1 VQFEH
6 TTLGEDRVN
15 DFRLAKDV
23 RPTRY
28 TLRFDLDLAHWTA
41 SARGTVG
48 LSLARPMREITLHS
62 VDLEIKV
69 AGDVTGVTYDLESQ
83 TATLTLAKEL
93 SAGQHDLDLEWTVAI
108 AEKLRG
114 LYRSTRPGERYAATQ
129 FEAADARRAFPCFDE
144 PEFKARFTVELIHDA
159 GLAAI
164 ANMPVDRIEQLGNGR
179 QRTSFRETPVMSSY
193 LLAFTVGPYEATPPA
208 TTRTNVECRVWLPK
222 GTADQAIFARDAH
235 VKAVEWLERYT
246 NIPYPFPP
254 KVDAIGIPDFE
265 AGAMENPGA
274 ITYRTTLL
282 AADQKTASTAT
293 FKAVFSVAAHEL
305 THMWWGDLVTM
316 AWWNDIWLNESFASF
331 VGEKCT
337 AAVNPEWRFARDV
350 VSQNTPA
357 FNLDSLVSTHAI
369 SMEAK
374 NVDEANERFDAVTYL
389 KGQGV
394 LRMIEQYLGEEDFRS
409 GVRIYLDRHKWAN
422 ATAGD
427 FWQALDEASGR
438 DVTGLA
444 TAWITE
450 PGHPLL
456 SCAVRETA
464 TGLTVDLTQTRFF
477 SDPRM
482 KATGQVWPVP
492 IVFRY
497 GTRDGAV
504 KETRFLLGTASG
516 SIELPGAEWY
526 FPNGGGVGFYRFAF
540 DDRSVTL
547 LANGIAKLTP
557 EERLS
562 LLDGQWALA
571 RADKATVGQ
580 VLDLVAGLKGE
591 DDLYVLRTLSE
602 ILAWLNHNVVRGAS
616 ERPFRAL
623 VDAIFRP
630 QLERLGWENREDDT
644 SDEREKR
651 QLVIGT
657 LGHLAAAADVRA
669 EARRRI
675 VAHLDGTTR
684 LQPDVAGP
692 ISSVAAIAG
701 DTALYDRYIARMKE
715 AAKTDPQEESR
726 FRGALTDFR
735 DSAIVERFARSIFTE
750 LIRDQDRAIL
760 LLRMHGLAHAREA
773 AFRTLQASWDE
784 FVTKMDP
791 GGKQRC
797 VNAAGQITPRRLAD
811 EAATFLRAKQT
822 PDLKET
828 VAQAMERLRIGSANA
843 ERMAGELDDALGRI
857 AQPAR

>member
-1 VQFEH
+1 M
-6 TTLGEDRVN
+6 N

-28 TLRFDLDLAHWTA
+28 ALQFDLDLERWTFA
-41 SARGTVG
+41 ATGTIA
-48 LSLARPMREITLHS
+48 LTLAKPAREITLHS
-62 VDLEIKV
+62 VGCDIETG
-69 AGDVTGVTYDLESQ
+69 GDISGVRYDEESQ
-83 TATLTLAKEL
+83 TATVTLAREL
-93 SAGQHDLDLEWTVAI
+93 PAGQHDLHLEWTGKI

-114 LYRSTRPGERYAATQ
+114 LYRSTRPDERYAATQ

-144 PEFKARFTVELIHDA
+144 PEFKARFTLALLHDA
-159 GLAAI
+159 GLVAI
-164 ANMPVDRIEQLGNGR
+164 ANMPIERTEPLGAGR
-179 QRTSFRETPVMSSY
+179 QRTVFRETPVMSSY
-193 LLAFTVGPYEATPPA
+193 LLAFTVGPYEATPSSISS
-208 TTRTNVECRVWLPK
+208 TGVECRVWLPQ
-222 GTADQAIFARDAH
+222 GTAGQAIFARDAH
-235 VKAVEWLERYT
+235 VKAVDWLAGYT
-246 NIPYPFPP
+246 NIPYPFGP

-282 AADQKTASTAT
+282 AADQTTASAAT
-293 FKAVFSVAAHEL
+293 FKSVFSVAAHEL

-337 AAVNPEWRFARDV
+337 AAVNPEWRFTRDV

-357 FNLDSLVSTHAI
+357 FNLDSLLSTHPI

-394 LRMIEQYLGEEDFRS
+394 LRMIENYLGEDAFRA

-427 FWQALDEASGR
+427 FWRALDEASGR
-438 DVTGLA
+438 DVTRLA

-450 PGHPLL
+450 PGHPLV
-456 SCAVRETA
+456 SCRVRETA
-464 TGLTVDLTQTRFF
+464 TGLTVDLSQTRFF
-477 SDPRM
+477 ADPSL
-482 KATGQVWPVP
+482 APTAQVWPVP
-492 IVFRY
+492 LVIRY

-504 KETRFLLGTASG
+504 KELRHVLDTASG
-516 SIELPGAEWY
+516 TVDLPGATWY

-540 DDRSVTL
+540 DDRSIAS
-547 LANGIAKLTP
+547 LAKEIAQLTP

-562 LLDGQWALA
+562 LLDDQWALA
-571 RADKATVGQ
+571 RANRATVGQ
-580 VLDLVAGLKGE
+580 VLDLVAGLKAE
-591 DDLYVLRTLSE
+591 DDLYVLRTLAD
-602 ILAWLNHNVVRGAS
+602 ILAWLSHNVVSGAA
-616 ERPFRAL
+616 ERPFREL
-623 VDAIFRP
+623 VDAAFRP
-630 QLERLGWENREDDT
+630 AFESLGWENRADDS

-651 QLVIGT
+651 QLAIAA
-657 LGHLAAAADVRA
+657 LGHTAAAADVRA

-675 VAHLDGTTR
+675 TAHLDGTAR
-684 LQPDVAGP
+684 LQPDLAGP
-692 ISSVAAIAG
+692 IATVAAIEG
-701 DTALYDRYIARMKE
+701 DATLYDRYVDRMRQAQKSD
-715 AAKTDPQEESR
+715 AQEENR
-726 FRGALTDFR
+726 FRFALTDFR
-735 DSAIVERFARSIFTE
+735 DPAIVQRLASSIFTD
-750 LIRDQDRAIL
+750 LIRDQDRGL
-760 LLRMHGLAHAREA
+760 LLVRMHGVAHAREA
-773 AFRTLQASWDE
+773 AFRALQDAWDE
-784 FVTKMDP
+784 HVTRMDP

-797 VNAAGQITPRRLAD
+797 ANAPGQLTPRALVDR
-811 EAATFLRAKQT
+811 ATAFLRAKQT

-828 VAQAMERLRIGSANA
+828 VAQATERMRIGAANA

>member
-1 VQFEH
+1 M
-6 TTLGEDRVN
+6 N
-15 DFRLAKDV
+15 DFRLSKDV

-28 TLRFDLDLAHWTA
+28 GLEFDLDLERWRFTGK
-41 SARGTVG
+41 GTIA
-48 LSLARPMREITLHS
+48 LQLARPAREITLHS
-62 VDLEIKV
+62 VELDIK
-69 AGDVTGVTYDLESQ
+69 ATGDVANVSYDAESQ
-83 TATLTLAKEL
+83 TATLTLTKEL
-93 SAGQHDLDLEWTVAI
+93 PAGAGDLRLEWSGEI

-144 PEFKARFTVELIHDA
+144 PEFKARFIVALVHDA
-159 GLAAI
+159 SLAAI
-164 ANMPVDRIEQLGNGR
+164 ANMPIDRSEELTGGR
-179 QRTSFRETPVMSSY
+179 RRTSFRETPRMSSY
-193 LLAFTVGPYEATPPA
+193 LVAFTVGPYDATPPA
-208 TTRTNVECRVWLPK
+208 KTKTDVECRVWLPR
-222 GTADQAIFARDAH
+222 GTADQAIFARDSH
-235 VKAVEWLERYT
+235 VKAVEWLETYT
-246 NIPYPFPP
+246 GIPYPFPP

-282 AADQKTASTAT
+282 AADEETASMAT

-337 AAVNPEWRFARDV
+337 ANVNPDWRFDRDV

-357 FNLDSLVSTHAI
+357 FNLDSLLSTHPI

-394 LRMIEQYLGEEDFRS
+394 LRMIEHYLGEEEFRA

-422 ATAGD
+422 ATAFD
-427 FWQALDEASGR
+427 FWRALDEASGR

-450 PGHPLL
+450 PGHPLV
-456 SCAVRETA
+456 SCVVRETA
-464 TGLTVDLTQTRFF
+464 AGLAIELSQSRFLADPKVAATRQ
-477 SDPRM
+477 S
-482 KATGQVWPVP
+482 WPVP
-492 IVFRY
+492 LVFRY

-504 KETRFLLGTASG
+504 KELRHLLDGPSG
-516 SIELPGAEWY
+516 SVELPGATWY
-526 FPNGGGVGFYRFAF
+526 FPNGGGVGFYRYAF
-540 DDRSVTL
+540 DDRSIEL
-547 LANGIAKLTP
+547 LAKNVTALSP

-562 LLDGQWALA
+562 LLDDQWALA

-580 VLDLVAGLKGE
+580 VLDLVAGLEGE
-591 DDLYVLRTLSE
+591 DDLYVLRAVAD
-602 ILAWLNHNVVRGAS
+602 ILGWLNHNVVRGKA
-616 ERPFRAL
+616 ERAFRELAES
-623 VDAIFRP
+623 IFRP
-630 QLERLGWENREDDT
+630 QLGKLGWENRADDT

-651 QLVIGT
+651 QLAIGVM
-657 LGHLAAAADVRA
+657 GHVANAADVRA

-675 VAHLDGTTR
+675 DAHLAGATR

-692 ISSVAAIAG
+692 IAAVAASEG
-701 DTALYDRYIARMKE
+701 DAALYERYVARMQ
-715 AAKTDPQEESR
+715 AAQTTDPQEEAR
-726 FRGALTDFR
+726 FRAALTEFR
-735 DSAIVERFARSIFTE
+735 DPAIVDRLARSIFTD
-750 LIRDQDRAIL
+750 LIRDQDRAVL

-773 AFRTLQASWDE
+773 AFRTLRGAWDE
-784 FVTKMDP
+784 FVVKMDP

-797 VNAAGQITPRRLAD
+797 ANAPGQLTPRALVEQA
-811 EAATFLRAKQT
+811 EAFLREKQT

-828 VAQAMERLRIGSANA
+828 VAQSIERMRIGSANA
-843 ERMAGELDDALGRI
+843 ERMSGELDDALGRV

>member
-1 VQFEH
+1 M
-6 TTLGEDRVN
+6 N

-28 TLRFDLDLAHWTA
+28 QLHFLLDLEHWTFRA
-41 SARGTVG
+41 EGVI
-48 LSLARPMREITLHS
+48 SLKLAKPAREITLHS
-62 VDLEIKV
+62 VDLDIKSGRDV
-69 AGDVTGVTYDLESQ
+69 AGATYDAESQ
-83 TATLTLAKEL
+83 TATVKLAREL
-93 SAGQHDLDLEWTVAI
+93 PAGTADLRLEWSGEI

-144 PEFKARFTVELIHDA
+144 PEFKATFKVVLTHDPR
-159 GLAAI
+159 LAAI
-164 ANMPVDRIEQLGNGR
+164 SNMPIESERPDGGAKQ
-179 QRTSFRETPVMSSY
+179 TTFRETPVMSSY
-193 LLAFTVGPYEATPPA
+193 LLAFTVGPYDATPPA
-208 TTRTNVECRVWLPK
+208 KTKTGTECRVWLPK

-235 VKAVEWLERYT
+235 VKSIEWLEQYT
-246 NIPYPFPP
+246 NIPYPFAP
-254 KVDAIGIPDFE
+254 KVDAIGVPDFE

-316 AWWNDIWLNESFASF
+316 AWWNDLWLNESFASF

-337 AAVNPEWRFARDV
+337 ASVNPDWRFTRDV

-357 FNLDSLVSTHAI
+357 FNLDSLVSTHPI

-394 LRMIEQYLGEEDFRS
+394 LRMIENYLGEDDFRS

-427 FWQALDEASGR
+427 FWRALDEASGR

-450 PGHPLL
+450 PGHPLV
-456 SCAVRETA
+456 SCAVRETPVA
-464 TGLTVDLTQTRFF
+464 LTVDLTQVRFF
-477 SDPRM
+477 ADPGI

-492 IVFRY
+492 LVLRY
-497 GTRDGAV
+497 GTRDGSV
-504 KETRFLLGTASG
+504 KEARYLLDQPSG
-516 SIELPGAEWY
+516 SVELPDATWY
-526 FPNGGGVGFYRFAF
+526 YPNGGGVGFYRFAF
-540 DDRSVTL
+540 DDRSIAL
-547 LANGIAKLTP
+547 LAKEIGRLSP

-562 LLDGQWALA
+562 LIDDQWALA
-571 RADKATVGQ
+571 RANKATLGQ
-580 VLDLVAGLKGE
+580 VMNVIAGLKGE
-591 DDLYVLRTLSE
+591 DDLYVLRSLGE
-602 ILAWLNHNVVRGAS
+602 ILAWLDHNAVTGAT
-616 ERPFRAL
+616 ERAFREL
-623 VDAIFRP
+623 VDATFRP
-630 QLERLGWENREDDT
+630 QLEMLGWENREDDT

-651 QLVIGT
+651 QLVIGA
-657 LGHLAAAADVRA
+657 LGHAAAAADVRA
-669 EARRRI
+669 EAKRRI
-675 VAHLDGTTR
+675 AAHLDGAAR
-684 LQPDVAGP
+684 LAPDVAGP
-692 ISSVAAIAG
+692 IASVAAIEG
-701 DTALYDRYIARMKE
+701 DSALYERYVARMKE
-715 AAKTDPQEESR
+715 AQKSDPQEENR
-726 FRGALTDFR
+726 FRVALTDFR
-735 DSAIVERFARSIFTE
+735 DPALVDRFAHAIFTD

-760 LLRMHGLAHAREA
+760 LLRMHGQSHARQV
-773 AFRTLQASWDE
+773 AFRTLKAVWDE
-784 FVTKMDP
+784 YVTKMDP

-797 VNAAGQITPRRLAD
+797 ANAPGQLTPKTLVQDAM
-811 EAATFLRAKQT
+811 AFLKAKQT
-822 PDLKET
+822 PDIKET
-828 VAQAMERLRIGSANA
+828 VAQAIERMRIGSANA

>member
-1 VQFEH
+1 
-6 TTLGEDRVN
+6 VN

-23 RPTRY
+23 RPRRY
-28 TLRFDLDLAHWTA
+28 QLHFVLDLERWTFRA
-41 SARGTVG
+41 EGVI
-48 LSLARPMREITLHS
+48 SLTLAKPAREITLHS
-62 VDLEIKV
+62 VDLDIKTGRDV
-69 AGDVTGVTYDLESQ
+69 AGITYDAESQ
-83 TATLTLAKEL
+83 TATVKLAREL
-93 SAGQHDLDLEWTVAI
+93 PAGTADLRLEWSGEI
-108 AEKLRG
+108 AERLRG

-144 PEFKARFTVELIHDA
+144 PEFKATFKVVLTHDPR
-159 GLAAI
+159 LAAI
-164 ANMPVDRIEQLGNGR
+164 SNMPIESERPDGGATQ
-179 QRTSFRETPVMSSY
+179 TTFRETPIMSSY
-193 LLAFTVGPYEATPPA
+193 LLAFTVGPYDATPPA
-208 TTRTNVECRVWLPK
+208 KTKTNVECRVWLPK

-235 VKAVEWLERYT
+235 VKAVEWLEQYT
-246 NIPYPFPP
+246 NIPYPFAP

-316 AWWNDIWLNESFASF
+316 AWWNDLWLNESFASF

-337 AAVNPEWRFARDV
+337 ALVNPDWRFTRDV

-357 FNLDSLVSTHAI
+357 FNLDSLVSTHPI

-394 LRMIEQYLGEEDFRS
+394 LRMIENYLGENDFRS
-409 GVRIYLDRHKWAN
+409 GVRIYLGRHKWAN

-427 FWQALDEASGR
+427 FWRALDEASGR

-450 PGHPLL
+450 PGHPLV
-456 SCAVRETA
+456 SCSVRETGG
-464 TGLTVDLTQTRFF
+464 GLTVDLTQARFF
-477 SDPRM
+477 ADPGI
-482 KATGQVWPVP
+482 TPTSQVWPVP
-492 IVFRY
+492 LVLRY
-497 GTRDGAV
+497 GTRDGTLR
-504 KETRFLLGTASG
+504 ETRFLLDKASG
-516 SIELPGAEWY
+516 SIELPGATWY

-540 DDRSVTL
+540 DDRSIAL
-547 LANGIAKLTP
+547 LAKEIARLTP

-562 LLDGQWALA
+562 LLDDQWALA
-571 RADKATVGQ
+571 RANKATVGQ
-580 VLDLVAGLKGE
+580 VLNLVAGLTAE
-591 DDLYVLRTLSE
+591 DDLYVLRTLGD
-602 ILAWLNHNVVRGAS
+602 ILAWLSHNVVKGAT
-616 ERPFRAL
+616 ERPFREL

-630 QLERLGWENREDDT
+630 QLEKLGWENREDDT

-651 QLVIGT
+651 QLVIGA
-657 LGHLAAAADVRA
+657 LGHSAGAADVRA
-669 EARRRI
+669 EATRRI
-675 VAHLDGTTR
+675 TAHLDGTRR

-692 ISSVAAIAG
+692 IASVAAIQG
-701 DTALYDRYIARMKE
+701 DTALYERYVARMKE
-715 AAKTDPQEESR
+715 AQKTDTQEENR
-726 FRGALTDFR
+726 FRVALTDFR
-735 DSAIVERFARSIFTE
+735 DPALVERLAGSIFTD
-750 LIRDQDRAIL
+750 LIRDQDRGLL

-773 AFRTLQASWDE
+773 ALRTLKAVWE
-784 FVTKMDP
+784 EYVTKMDP
-791 GGKQRC
+791 GGKGRC
-797 VNAAGQITPRRLAD
+797 ASAPGQLTPRTLVD
-811 EAATFLRAKQT
+811 DATAFLRSKQT
-822 PDLKET
+822 PDIKET
-828 VAQAMERLRIGSANA
+828 VAQSIERMHIGSANA

>member
-1 VQFEH
+1 M
-6 TTLGEDRVN
+6 N

-28 TLRFDLDLAHWTA
+28 QLHFLLDLERWTFRA
-41 SARGTVG
+41 EGVISLKLAKPAREV
-48 LSLARPMREITLHS
+48 TLHS
-62 VDLEIKV
+62 VDIDIKTGRDV
-69 AGDVTGVTYDLESQ
+69 AGATHDEESQ
-83 TATLTLAKEL
+83 TATLKLAKEL
-93 SAGQHDLDLEWTVAI
+93 PAGTADLRLEWSGEI

-129 FEAADARRAFPCFDE
+129 FEPADARRAFPCFDE
-144 PEFKARFTVELIHDA
+144 PEFKATFKVALTHDPK
-159 GLAAI
+159 LAAI
-164 ANMPVDRIEQLGNGR
+164 SNMPIESERADGGAKQ
-179 QRTSFRETPVMSSY
+179 TTFRETPVMSSY
-193 LLAFTVGPYEATPPA
+193 LLAFTVGPYDATPPA
-208 TTRTNVECRVWLPK
+208 KTKTDVECRVWLPK

-235 VKAVEWLERYT
+235 VKAVEWLEQYT
-246 NIPYPFPP
+246 NIPYPFAP

-316 AWWNDIWLNESFASF
+316 AWWNDLWLNESFASF

-337 AAVNPEWRFARDV
+337 ATVNPEWRFTRDV

-357 FNLDSLVSTHAI
+357 FNLDSLVSTHPI

-374 NVDEANERFDAVTYL
+374 NVDAANERFDAVTYL

-394 LRMIEQYLGEEDFRS
+394 LRMIENYLGEDDFRS
-409 GVRIYLDRHKWAN
+409 GVRIYLGRHKWAN

-427 FWQALDEASGR
+427 FWRALDEASGR

-450 PGHPLL
+450 PGHPLVAC
-456 SCAVRETA
+456 SVRETGG
-464 TGLTVDLTQTRFF
+464 GLTVDLAQARFF
-477 SDPRM
+477 ADPAV
-482 KATGQVWPVP
+482 KPTGQVWPVP
-492 IVFRY
+492 LVLRY
-497 GTRDGAV
+497 GTRDGGV
-504 KETRFLLGTASG
+504 KEARYLLDKQTG
-516 SIELPGAEWY
+516 SVELPGAAWY

-540 DDRSVTL
+540 DDRSIAL
-547 LANGIAKLTP
+547 LAKETGKLTP

-562 LLDGQWALA
+562 LIDDQWALA
-571 RADKATVGQ
+571 RASKATLGQ
-580 VLDLVAGLKGE
+580 VLDLIAGLKGE
-591 DDLYVLRTLSE
+591 DDLYVLRSLSE
-602 ILAWLNHNVVRGAS
+602 ILAWLDHNAVTGAI
-616 ERPFRAL
+616 ERPFREL
-623 VDAIFRP
+623 VDATFRP
-630 QLERLGWENREDDT
+630 QLEKLGWENREDDT

-651 QLVIGT
+651 QLVIGA
-657 LGHLAAAADVRA
+657 LGHAAAAADVRA

-675 VAHLDGTTR
+675 AAHLDGTTR
-684 LQPDVAGP
+684 LAPDVAGP
-692 ISSVAAIAG
+692 IASVAAIDG
-701 DTALYDRYIARMKE
+701 DGALFDRYVSRMQE
-715 AAKTDPQEESR
+715 AQKTDPQEENR
-726 FRGALTDFR
+726 FRVALTDFR
-735 DSAIVERFARSIFTE
+735 DPALVERLAGSIFTG

-760 LLRMHGLAHAREA
+760 LLRMHGQAHAREV
-773 AFRTLQASWDE
+773 AFRTLKAVWDE

-797 VNAAGQITPRRLAD
+797 ATAPGQLTPRKLV
-811 EAATFLRAKQT
+811 EAATAFLTVKQT
-822 PDLKET
+822 ADIKET
-828 VAQAMERLRIGSANA
+828 VAQAVERMRIGSANA
-843 ERMAGELDDALGRI
+843 ERMSRELDDALGRI

>member
-1 VQFEH
+1 
-6 TTLGEDRVN
+6 VN

-28 TLRFDLDLAHWTA
+28 QLHFLLDLEHWTFRA
-41 SARGTVG
+41 EGVI
-48 LSLARPMREITLHS
+48 SLTLAKPAREITLHS
-62 VDLEIKV
+62 VDLDIKTGRDV
-69 AGDVTGVTYDLESQ
+69 AGTTYDEESQ
-83 TATLTLAKEL
+83 TVTVKLAKEL
-93 SAGQHDLDLEWTVAI
+93 PAGTADLRLEWSGEI

-144 PEFKARFTVELIHDA
+144 PEFKATFKVVLTHDPK
-159 GLAAI
+159 LAAI
-164 ANMPVDRIEQLGNGR
+164 SNMPIESERADGGAKQ
-179 QRTSFRETPVMSSY
+179 TTFRETPVMSSY
-193 LLAFTVGPYEATPPA
+193 LLAFTVGPYDATPSA
-208 TTRTNVECRVWLPK
+208 KTKTGVECRVWLPE

-235 VKAVEWLERYT
+235 VKAVEWLEQYT
-246 NIPYPFPP
+246 NIPYPFAP

-316 AWWNDIWLNESFASF
+316 AWWNDLWLNESFASF

-337 AAVNPEWRFARDV
+337 ATVNPEWRFTRDI

-357 FNLDSLVSTHAI
+357 FNLDSLVSTHPI

-394 LRMIEQYLGEEDFRS
+394 LRMIENYLGEDDFRS
-409 GVRIYLDRHKWAN
+409 GVRIYLGRHKWAN

-427 FWQALDEASGR
+427 FWRALDEASGR

-450 PGHPLL
+450 PGHPLVTC
-456 SCAVRETA
+456 SVRETNG
-464 TGLTVDLTQTRFF
+464 GLTVDLAQSRFF
-477 SDPRM
+477 ADPAV
-482 KATGQVWPVP
+482 KPTGQVWPVP
-492 IVFRY
+492 LVLRY
-497 GTRDGAV
+497 GTRDGGV
-504 KETRFLLGTASG
+504 KEVRHLLDKASG
-516 SIELPGAEWY
+516 SVELPGAAWY

-540 DDRSVTL
+540 DDRSIAL
-547 LANGIAKLTP
+547 LAKEIGKLTP

-562 LLDGQWALA
+562 LIDDQWALA
-571 RADKATVGQ
+571 RASKATLGQ
-580 VLDLVAGLKGE
+580 VLNLIAGLKGE
-591 DDLYVLRTLSE
+591 DDLYVLRSLSE
-602 ILAWLNHNVVRGAS
+602 ILAWLDHNAVTGAVG
-616 ERPFRAL
+616 RPFREL
-623 VDAIFRP
+623 VDATFRP
-630 QLERLGWENREDDT
+630 QLDRLGWENREDDT

-651 QLVIGT
+651 QLVISA
-657 LGHLAAAADVRA
+657 LGHAAAAADVRA
-669 EARRRI
+669 ETSRRI
-675 VAHLDGTTR
+675 AAHLDGSAR
-684 LQPDVAGP
+684 LAPDVAGP
-692 ISSVAAIAG
+692 IASVAAIEG
-701 DTALYDRYIARMKE
+701 DGRLFDRYVAQMKE
-715 AAKTDPQEESR
+715 AQKTDPQEENR
-726 FRGALTDFR
+726 FRVALTDFR
-735 DSAIVERFARSIFTE
+735 DPALVERLAGSIFTD

-760 LLRMHGLAHAREA
+760 LLRMHGQAHARDV
-773 AFRTLQASWDE
+773 AFRTLKAVWDE
-784 FVTKMDP
+784 YVTKMDP

-797 VNAAGQITPRRLAD
+797 ANAPGQLTPRKLVE
-811 EAATFLRAKQT
+811 EASAFLMAKQT
-822 PDLKET
+822 ADIKET
-828 VAQAMERLRIGSANA
+828 VAQAVERMRIGSANA
-843 ERMAGELDDALGRI
+843 ERMSGELDDALGRI

>member
-1 VQFEH
+1 M
-6 TTLGEDRVN
+6 N

-28 TLRFDLDLAHWTA
+28 QLHFLLDLEHWTFRA
-41 SARGTVG
+41 EGVI
-48 LSLARPMREITLHS
+48 SLTLAKPAREITLHS
-62 VDLEIKV
+62 VDLDIKIGRDV
-69 AGDVTGVTYDLESQ
+69 AGATYDGEAQ
-83 TATLTLAKEL
+83 TATLKLAKEL
-93 SAGQHDLDLEWTVAI
+93 PAGTADLRLEWSGEI

-144 PEFKARFTVELIHDA
+144 PEFKATFKVVLTHDPQ
-159 GLAAI
+159 LAAI
-164 ANMPVDRIEQLGNGR
+164 ANMPIESERADGGMKQ
-179 QRTSFRETPVMSSY
+179 TTFRETPVMSSY
-193 LLAFTVGPYEATPPA
+193 LLAFTVGPYDPTPPA
-208 TTRTNVECRVWLPK
+208 KTETDVECRVWLPK

-246 NIPYPFPP
+246 DIPYPFGP

-316 AWWNDIWLNESFASF
+316 AWWNDLWLNESFASF

-337 AAVNPEWRFARDV
+337 AIVNPEWRFARDV

-357 FNLDSLVSTHAI
+357 FNLDSLVSTHPI

-394 LRMIEQYLGEEDFRS
+394 LRMIENYLGEDDFRS
-409 GVRIYLDRHKWAN
+409 GVRIYLGRHKWAN

-427 FWQALDEASGR
+427 FWRALDEASGR

-450 PGHPLL
+450 PGHPLVTC
-456 SCAVRETA
+456 SVRETSG
-464 TGLTVDLTQTRFF
+464 GLRVDLAQARFF
-477 SDPRM
+477 ADP
-482 KATGQVWPVP
+482 AVQPTGQVWPVP
-492 IVFRY
+492 LVLRY
-497 GTRDGAV
+497 GTRDGGVREA
-504 KETRFLLGTASG
+504 RYLLDKASG
-516 SIELPGAEWY
+516 SVELPDAVWY

-540 DDRSVTL
+540 DDRSIAL
-547 LANGIAKLTP
+547 LAKEIAKLTP

-562 LLDGQWALA
+562 LIDDQWALA
-571 RADKATVGQ
+571 RANKASLAQ
-580 VLDLVAGLKGE
+580 VLGLINGLKGE
-591 DDLYVLRTLSE
+591 DDLYVLRSLAE
-602 ILAWLNHNVVRGAS
+602 ILAWLDHNAVTGAI
-616 ERPFRAL
+616 ERPFREL
-623 VDAIFRP
+623 VDATFRP
-630 QLERLGWENREDDT
+630 QLEKLGWENRADDT

-651 QLVIGT
+651 QLVIGA
-657 LGHLAAAADVRA
+657 LGHAAAAPDVRA

-675 VAHLDGTTR
+675 AGHLDGSAR
-684 LQPDVAGP
+684 LAPDVAGP
-692 ISSVAAIAG
+692 IASVAAIEG
-701 DTALYDRYIARMKE
+701 DGPLFDRYVARMQE
-715 AAKTDPQEESR
+715 AQKTDPQEENR
-726 FRGALTDFR
+726 FRVALTDFR
-735 DSAIVERFARSIFTE
+735 DPALVQRFARSIFTD

-760 LLRMHGLAHAREA
+760 LLRMHGLAHAREV
-773 AFRTLQASWDE
+773 AFRTLTSVWDE
-784 FVTKMDP
+784 YVTKMDP

-797 VNAAGQITPRRLAD
+797 GNAPGQLTPRRLVE
-811 EAATFLRAKQT
+811 EATVFLKNKQT
-822 PDLKET
+822 PDIKET
-828 VAQAMERLRIGSANA
+828 VAQAVERMRIGSANA
-843 ERMAGELDDALGRI
+843 ERMSRELDDALGRI

>member
-1 VQFEH
+1 
-6 TTLGEDRVN
+6 VN

-28 TLRFDLDLAHWTA
+28 QLHFLLDLEQWTFRA
-41 SARGTVG
+41 EGTISVR
-48 LSLARPMREITLHS
+48 LAKPAREITLHS
-62 VDLEIKV
+62 VDLDIKT
-69 AGDVTGVTYDLESQ
+69 GRDVVGTTYDPESQ
-83 TATLTLAKEL
+83 TATLKLAREL
-93 SAGQHDLDLEWTVAI
+93 PAGTADLRLEWSGEI

-144 PEFKARFTVELIHDA
+144 PEFKATFKVVLTHDPR
-159 GLAAI
+159 LAAI
-164 ANMPVDRIEQLGNGR
+164 SNMPIESERPDGAAK
-179 QRTSFRETPVMSSY
+179 RTTFRETPVMSSY
-193 LLAFTVGPYEATPPA
+193 LVAFTVGPYEATPPA
-208 TTRTNVECRVWLPK
+208 KTKTNVECRVWLPR

-235 VKAVEWLERYT
+235 VKAVEWLEQYT
-246 NIPYPFPP
+246 NIPYPFGP

-282 AADQKTASTAT
+282 AADQQTASTAT

-337 AAVNPEWRFARDV
+337 ALVNPEWRFTRDV

-357 FNLDSLVSTHAI
+357 FNLDSLVSTHPI

-374 NVDEANERFDAVTYL
+374 NVDAANERFDAVTYL

-394 LRMIEQYLGEEDFRS
+394 LRMIENYLGENDFRS

-427 FWQALDEASGR
+427 FWRALDEASGR

-450 PGHPLL
+450 PGHPLV

-464 TGLTVDLTQTRFF
+464 GGLSVDLSQARFF
-477 SDPRM
+477 ADPRI
-482 KATGQVWPVP
+482 TPTRQVWPVP
-492 IVFRY
+492 LVFRY
-497 GTRDGAV
+497 GTRDGRAN
-504 KETRFLLGTASG
+504 ETRFLLDRAAG
-516 SIELPGAEWY
+516 SVELPGATWY

-540 DDRSVTL
+540 DDRSIAL
-547 LANGIAKLTP
+547 LAKDLAKLTP

-562 LLDGQWALA
+562 LLDDQWALA
-571 RADKATVGQ
+571 RANKATVGQ
-580 VLDLVAGLKGE
+580 VLNLVAGLKGE
-591 DDLYVLRTLSE
+591 DDLYVLRTLAD
-602 ILAWLNHNVVRGAS
+602 ILAWLSHNVVTGQT
-616 ERPFRAL
+616 ERPFREL
-623 VDAIFRP
+623 VDLAYRP
-630 QLERLGWENREDDT
+630 QLEKLGWENRADDT

-651 QLVIGT
+651 QLAIGA
-657 LGHLAAAADVRA
+657 LGHSAAAPDVRA
-669 EARRRI
+669 EATRRI
-675 VAHLDGTTR
+675 TAHLDGTAR

-692 ISSVAAIAG
+692 IASVAAILG
-701 DTALYDRYIARMKE
+701 DMALYDRYVGRMKE
-715 AAKTDPQEESR
+715 AQKSDPQEENR
-726 FRGALTDFR
+726 FRTALTDFQ
-735 DSAIVERFARSIFTE
+735 DPTIVARLAGSIFTD

-773 AFRTLQASWDE
+773 AFRTLMAVWDE
-784 FVTKMDP
+784 YVTKMDP

-797 VNAAGQITPRRLAD
+797 ASAPGQLTPRALVD
-811 EAATFLRAKQT
+811 EAVAFLGSKQT
-822 PDLKET
+822 PDITET
-828 VAQAMERLRIGSANA
+828 VAQAVERMRIGSANA

>member
-1 VQFEH
+1 M
-6 TTLGEDRVN
+6 N

-28 TLRFDLDLAHWTA
+28 QLHFLLDLEQWTFRA
-41 SARGTVG
+41 EGVI
-48 LSLARPMREITLHS
+48 SLKLAKPTSELTLHS
-62 VDLEIKV
+62 VDLDIKAARDV
-69 AGDVTGVTYDLESQ
+69 AGATYDEESQ
-83 TATLTLAKEL
+83 TATLKLAKEL
-93 SAGQHDLDLEWTVAI
+93 PAGTGDVRLEWSGEI

-144 PEFKARFTVELIHDA
+144 PEFKATFKVVLTHDPR
-159 GLAAI
+159 LAAI
-164 ANMPVDRIEQLGNGR
+164 SNMPVESERADGGAKQ
-179 QRTSFRETPVMSSY
+179 TTFRETPVMSSY
-193 LLAFTVGPYEATPPA
+193 LLAFTVGPYDATPPA
-208 TTRTNVECRVWLPK
+208 KTKTDVECRVWLPK

-246 NIPYPFPP
+246 NIPYPFAP

-316 AWWNDIWLNESFASF
+316 AWWNDLWLNESFASF

-337 AAVNPEWRFARDV
+337 ALVNPDWRFTRDV

-357 FNLDSLVSTHAI
+357 FNLDALVSTHPI

-394 LRMIEQYLGEEDFRS
+394 LRMIENYLGEDDFRS
-409 GVRIYLDRHKWAN
+409 GVRIYLGRHKWAN

-427 FWQALDEASGR
+427 FWRALDEASGR

-450 PGHPLL
+450 PGHPLV
-456 SCAVRETA
+456 SCSVRETND
-464 TGLTVDLTQTRFF
+464 GLRVELAQTRFF
-477 SDPRM
+477 ADPAVQ
-482 KATGQVWPVP
+482 ATEQVWPVP
-492 IVFRY
+492 LVLRY

-504 KETRFLLGTASG
+504 DEARYLLDKASG
-516 SIELPGAEWY
+516 AVELPGATWY

-540 DDRSVTL
+540 DDRSIAL
-547 LANGIAKLTP
+547 LAKEIGKLTP
-557 EERLS
+557 EERFS
-562 LLDGQWALA
+562 LIDDQWALA
-571 RADKATVGQ
+571 RAKKATLGQ
-580 VLDLVAGLKGE
+580 VLDLIAGLKGE
-591 DDLYVLRTLSE
+591 DDLYVLRSLAD
-602 ILAWLNHNVVRGAS
+602 ILAWLDHNAVTSAI
-616 ERPFRAL
+616 ERPFRDL
-623 VDAIFRP
+623 VDATFRP
-630 QLERLGWENREDDT
+630 QLEKLGWENREDDT

-651 QLVIGT
+651 QLVIGA
-657 LGHLAAAADVRA
+657 LGHSAAATEVRA

-675 VAHLDGTTR
+675 AAHLDGAAR
-684 LQPDVAGP
+684 LAPDVAGP
-692 ISSVAAIAG
+692 IASVAAIEA
-701 DTALYDRYIARMKE
+701 DAALFDRYVARMKD
-715 AAKTDPQEESR
+715 AQKTDPQEENR
-726 FRGALTDFR
+726 FRVALTDFR
-735 DSAIVERFARSIFTE
+735 DPAIVERFAGSIFTD

-760 LLRMHGLAHAREA
+760 LLRMHGQAHAREV
-773 AFRTLQASWDE
+773 AFRTLQTVWDE
-784 FVTKMDP
+784 YVTKMDP
-791 GGKQRC
+791 GGKQRSA
-797 VNAAGQITPRRLAD
+797 NAPGQLTPRKLVA
-811 EAATFLRAKQT
+811 EATTFLTAKQT
-822 PDLKET
+822 PDIKET
-828 VAQAMERLRIGSANA
+828 VAQAVERMRIGSANA
-843 ERMAGELDDALGRI
+843 ERMSRELDDALGRI

>member
-1 VQFEH
+1 
-6 TTLGEDRVN
+6 VN

-28 TLRFDLDLAHWTA
+28 QLHFVLDLEQWTFRA
-41 SARGTVG
+41 ESVI
-48 LSLARPMREITLHS
+48 SLKLAKPAREITLHS
-62 VDLEIKV
+62 VDLDIKTGRDV
-69 AGDVTGVTYDLESQ
+69 AGTTYDEESQ
-83 TATLTLAKEL
+83 TAALKLAKEL
-93 SAGQHDLDLEWTVAI
+93 PAGTADLRLEWSGEI

-144 PEFKARFTVELIHDA
+144 PEFKATFKVVLTHDPR
-159 GLAAI
+159 LAAI
-164 ANMPVDRIEQLGNGR
+164 SNMPIESEQPDGGAK
-179 QRTSFRETPVMSSY
+179 QTTFRETPVMSPY
-193 LLAFTVGPYEATPPA
+193 LLAFTVGPYDATPPA
-208 TTRTNVECRVWLPK
+208 KTKTNVECRVWLPK

-235 VKAVEWLERYT
+235 VKAVEWLEQYT
-246 NIPYPFPP
+246 NIPYPFGP

-316 AWWNDIWLNESFASF
+316 AWWNDLWLNESFASF

-337 AAVNPEWRFARDV
+337 AAVNPEWRFTRDV

-357 FNLDSLVSTHAI
+357 FNLDSLLSTHPI

-394 LRMIEQYLGEEDFRS
+394 LRMIENYLGEDDFRS

-427 FWQALDEASGR
+427 FWRALDEASGR

-450 PGHPLL
+450 PGHPLVT
-456 SCAVRETA
+456 CAVRETGG
-464 TGLTVDLTQTRFF
+464 GLTVDLSQTRFF
-477 SDPRM
+477 SDPGI
-482 KATGQVWPVP
+482 KPTSQVWPVP
-492 IVFRY
+492 LVLRY

-504 KETRFLLGTASG
+504 KETRYLLDKAAG
-516 SIELPGAEWY
+516 SVELAGATWY

-540 DDRSVTL
+540 DDRSIAL
-547 LANGIAKLTP
+547 LANEISTLTP

-562 LLDGQWALA
+562 LIDDQWALA
-571 RADKATVGQ
+571 RASKATLGQ
-580 VLDLVAGLKGE
+580 VLHLIAGLTGE
-591 DDLYVLRTLSE
+591 DDLYVLRSLGD
-602 ILAWLNHNVVRGAS
+602 ILAWLDHNAVKGAT
-616 ERPFRAL
+616 ERPFREL
-623 VDAIFRP
+623 VDATFRP
-630 QLERLGWENREDDT
+630 QLEKLGWENREDDT

-651 QLVIGT
+651 QLVIGA
-657 LGHLAAAADVRA
+657 LGHAAGAEDIRA

-675 VAHLDGTTR
+675 AAHLDGAAR
-684 LQPDVAGP
+684 LAPDVAGP
-692 ISSVAAIAG
+692 IASVAAIEG
-701 DTALYDRYIARMKE
+701 DRALYERYVARMQE
-715 AAKTDPQEESR
+715 AQKTDPQEENR
-726 FRGALTDFR
+726 FRVALTDFR
-735 DSAIVERFARSIFTE
+735 DPALVERFAGSIFTD

-760 LLRMHGLAHAREA
+760 ILRMHGQAHARDA
-773 AFRTLQASWDE
+773 AFRTLKTEWDE
-784 FVTKMDP
+784 YVTKMDP

-797 VNAAGQITPRRLAD
+797 ANAPGQLTPRKLV
-811 EAATFLRAKQT
+811 EAAMAFLKEKQT
-822 PDLKET
+822 PDIKET
-828 VAQAMERLRIGSANA
+828 VAQAIERMRIGAANA
-843 ERMAGELDDALGRI
+843 ERMSGELDDALGRI